1 MTHSDET
8 TLTLSRRRRHEYV
21 LGGGGTE
28 PARLSLA
35 RGCSRARIEVGDKQY
50 DVVVSGLW
58 DRGVSAVASGG
69 AEPVVRIARK
79 TRLLPVSGTSS
90 WRIRA
95 HWVGYEAILRVDGV
109 GEITVYVSHRSSSPI
124 TVVVRGRWPERDL
137 IVLTAAFAI
146 LQRRRDDAGAA
157 AAGGAAAVV
166 AAGS

>member
-21 LGGGGTE
+21 LGGGTE

-109 GEITVYVSHRSSSPI
+109 GDITVYVSHRSSSPI